1 MRLFDL
7 SLRHKMP
14 LWGSILIVAATLAVS
29 GAIMLR
35 AYDQL
40 KHDLVISSESLGFTL
55 AKTLFT
61 TLLHDD
67 VWRAYELIRAPFHD
81 EGAQQAMEP
90 TAIFVVDQ
98 QLRVLVS
105 SEPMAMPILSNLAS
119 LGEDYPA
126 LADALRTKR
135 PELTGAHEF
144 PHSNRLHVSIP
155 LIEDGSQLGTLVITH
170 SKDVF
175 LPRFFELA
183 LDAAGTG
190 ALVLAILLP
199 LNWYWGRRMTE
210 PLVQLAHGMS
220 EIVTG
225 APAEL
230 RPELYAYNDE
240 LGELFTA
247 YRRAAAEIREKTA
260 LEKEVMQ
267 SDRLAAVGRLAAGIA
282 HEVNNPLGGML
293 MAIDTLKQ
301 RGTMDAATERT
312 VALLERGLQQITE
325 TVGALLVQAR
335 VQARDIGQQDF
346 EDVRT
351 LVEPQAGKK
360 FIHLEFELDL
370 PKSLPLPAGFVRQVL
385 INLLLNAIAAT
396 PPEGRIHVTA
406 NSTSG
411 EFRLVV
417 ANEGQPPPPEILA
430 HLFEP
435 FVTGRESGHG
445 LGLWVTYQSVK
456 QLHGN
461 ISVECPEGEVRF
473 VVGLPLA
480 FDDVTS
486 TRVDAGVTAESQTTP
501 SEAAALQETNT

>member
-7 SLRHKMP
+7 SLRHKIP
-14 LWGSILIVAATLAVS
+14 LWGSSLIVAATLAVS
-29 GAIMLR
+29 GALMLR
-35 AYDQL
+35 AYDEFR
-40 KHDLVISSESLGFTL
+40 HDLVISSESLGFTL

-81 EGAQQAMEP
+81 EGSRQAMDP
-90 TAIFVVDQ
+90 TAIFVVDKH
-98 QLRVLVS
+98 LRVLVS
-105 SEPMAMPILSNLAS
+105 SQPLAMPILADLAS

-126 LADALRTKR
+126 LAEALRRKN

-144 PHSNRLHVSIP
+144 PDSDRLHVSIP
-155 LIEDGSQLGTLVITH
+155 LAEEGEHLGTLVITH

-175 LPRFFELA
+175 LPRFFGFA
-183 LDAAGTG
+183 LGAAGTG

-210 PLVQLAHGMS
+210 PLVQLAQGMS

-225 APAEL
+225 APEEL
-230 RPELYAYNDE
+230 GPELYAYHDE
-240 LGELFTA
+240 LGQLFTA
-247 YRRAAAEIREKTA
+247 YRRAAAEIRAKSA
-260 LEKEVMQ
+260 LEREVMQ
-267 SDRLAAVGRLAAGIA
+267 SERLAAVGRLAAGIA

-301 RGTMDAATERT
+301 RGAMDAATART

-335 VQARDIGQQDF
+335 VQARDLGRQDF

-351 LVEPQAGKK
+351 LVEPQVAKK
-360 FIHLEFELDL
+360 FIRLEFELDL
-370 PKSLPLPAGFVRQVL
+370 PESLPLPASFVRQVL

-396 PPEGRIHVTA
+396 PQEGRIRVMA
-406 NSTSG
+406 SRTSD
-411 EFRLVV
+411 EFSLVV
-417 ANEGQPPPPEILA
+417 ANEGEPPPQKILT

-435 FVTGRESGHG
+435 FVSGREGGHG
-445 LGLWVTYQSVK
+445 LGLWVTYQTVK
-456 QLHGN
+456 QLDGS
-461 ISVECPEGEVRF
+461 IAVECRDGEIRF
-473 VVGLPLA
+473 IVSLPLSP
-480 FDDVTS
+480 D
-486 TRVDAGVTAESQTTP
+486 
-501 SEAAALQETNT
+501 EAAHTKVGAGDTALQQENAA

>member
-1 MRLFDL
+1 MRFFDL
-7 SLRHKMP
+7 SLRHKIP
-14 LWGSILIVAATLAVS
+14 LWGSSLIVAATLAVS
-29 GAIMLR
+29 GALMLR
-35 AYDQL
+35 AFDDL

-67 VWRAYELIRAPFHD
+67 IWRAYELIRAPFHD
-81 EGAQQAMEP
+81 EGSRQAMDP
-90 TAIFVVDQ
+90 AAIFVVDRN
-98 QLRVLVS
+98 LRVLVS
-105 SEPMAMPILSNLAS
+105 SQPLAMPILADLAS
-119 LGEDYPA
+119 LGEDFPE
-126 LADALRTKR
+126 LAEALRSKN
-135 PELTGAHEF
+135 PEATGAHEF
-144 PHSNRLHVSIP
+144 PGSDRLHVSIP
-155 LIEDGSQLGTLVITH
+155 LAEEGEHLGTLVITH

-175 LPRFFELA
+175 LPRFFGFA
-183 LDAAGTG
+183 LGAAGTC

-225 APAEL
+225 APEEL
-230 RPELYAYNDE
+230 GPELYAYHDE

-267 SDRLAAVGRLAAGIA
+267 SERLAAVGRLAAGIA

-301 RGTMDAATERT
+301 RGTMDAATART

-335 VQARDIGQQDF
+335 VQARDLGRQDF

-351 LVEPQAGKK
+351 LIEPQVAKK
-360 FIHLEFELDL
+360 LIHLEFEIDL
-370 PKSLPLPAGFVRQVL
+370 PESLPLPASFVRQVL

-396 PPEGRIHVTA
+396 PQEGRIRVMA
-406 NSTSG
+406 SRTSD
-411 EFRLVV
+411 EFSLVV
-417 ANEGQPPPPEILA
+417 ANEGEPPPQEILA

-435 FVTGRESGHG
+435 FVSGREGGHG
-445 LGLWVTYQSVK
+445 LGLWVTYQTVK
-456 QLHGN
+456 QLNGS
-461 ISVECPEGEVRF
+461 IAVECRDGEIRF
-473 VVGLPLA
+473 VVSLPLPP
-480 FDDVTS
+480 DD
-486 TRVDAGVTAESQTTP
+486 
-501 SEAAALQETNT
+501 AAAAKVSLGETALKQGNAA